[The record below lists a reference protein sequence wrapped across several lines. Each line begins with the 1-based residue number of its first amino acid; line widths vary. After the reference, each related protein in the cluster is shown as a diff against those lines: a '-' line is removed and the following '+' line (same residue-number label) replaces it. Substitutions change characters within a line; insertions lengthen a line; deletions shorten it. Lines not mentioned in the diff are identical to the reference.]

1 MKVHFLFRIPLIKL
15 RPVVEQNVIN
25 NDVKLNRTRRSL
37 FSGRLFN
44 DPFFGGFETSK
55 HNENSLDLVDLFDD
69 MMNGIKINFPGL
81 RLPFRISPFT
91 SAGKSP
97 YDSPFKRVSSTKPT
111 KSTNTNEII
120 NQTPKV
126 IDSTNEIEHNT
137 VPKPNGNS
145 IRLRNFNDVSADVAR
160 YCSVYFFLYYI
171 KIV

>member
-1 MKVHFLFRIPLIKL
+1 MFIFFRIPLIKL
-15 RPVVEQNVIN
+15 EPVVEQNVIN
-25 NDVKLNRTRRSL
+25 HDINLNRTRRSL

-44 DPFFGGFETSK
+44 DPFFGGFGTSIL
-55 HNENSLDLVDLFDD
+55 NDNSLNLDDMFDD
-69 MMNGIKINFPGL
+69 MMNGIEIKLPGL

-97 YDSPFKRVSSTKPT
+97 YDSPVKRVSSTKPT

-126 IDSTNEIEHNT
+126 IDSTNGKEHNT
-137 VPKPNGNS
+137 VSKPDGNS

-160 YCSVYFFLYYI
+160 YCSVYFFLCYI